1 MADSE
6 LVIKIAADI
15 ADLKKAL
22 AEGKNETEK
31 FGSGLKSLAGAI
43 SFGAVIA
50 GVDHLVDKFIEGE
63 EASARLTLSLQNQGI
78 YTSKLQDDYEK
89 LAAKIQAKTGID
101 DDQIVAGQALLQ
113 SYVGQREI
121 SEELTK
127 ATVDLAA
134 AKGIDLKT
142 AFELVGKTIGT
153 NTNALARN
161 GIEVDANAS
170 KQEKIGQIVSQINSK
185 WGDQAAILAKVDGG
199 TKITAASFSDLQ
211 ERLGGKFMPIVE
223 MVNKVFQ
230 QLIKL
235 FLNNEWLITL
245 TRDIILVAGALA
257 GVATATYA
265 IIKAW
270 NILKATN
277 PLVFVVSAVIT
288 ALTLLVAHWDQVV
301 NFMQAAWQA
310 FADNVLSIADNLFN
324 GLNAAL
330 SFDFD
335 KAAEYWENA
344 KASFT
349 TGFEQYKTTRDQ
361 LEAEDKASQTAK
373 EAEEEAARLAKNNAN
388 FVEKT
393 TYEQQL
399 ADAVK
404 KIRDQEAADNIRADA
419 KYLEDERKFG
429 TAYAAINKAMHSE
442 VYQGNKQAFGELAQL
457 QQSSNETLKGIGKAA
472 AVANI
477 VIRTA
482 ESAMAIYAGFSTI
495 PIIGHALGIAG
506 AAAAIAFGA
515 EQVGKVNAA
524 ADGGLAMGGIPG
536 VDSIPFLLQQGELVT
551 PTKNYE
557 EVVSSVAATRMAEER
572 GLIGQGGQGQASGN
586 TYIFNGDVLADDVFI
601 DRLVEKISDRVEFGN
616 ARLLASEV

>member
-6 LVIKIAADI
+6 LVIKIKGDAS
-15 ADLKKAL
+15 DLKKSL
-22 AEGKNETEK
+22 DGVKSETEN
-31 FGSGLKSLAGAI
+31 FAGGLKAIAGAI
-43 SFGAVIA
+43 SFGAIVS
-50 GVDHLVDKFIEGE
+50 GVDHLTDKFIESELAGE
-63 EASARLTLSLQNQGI
+63 RLTLSLQNQGI
-78 YTSKLQDDYEK
+78 YSDELQTKYEQ
-89 LAAKIQAKTGID
+89 LAASIQAKTGVD

-142 AFELVGKTIGT
+142 AFDLVGKTIGT

-161 GIEVDANAS
+161 GIEIDSNLS
-170 KQEKIGQIVSQINSK
+170 KQEKIQQIVTQVNAK
-185 WGDQAAILAKVDGG
+185 WGDQAAVLAKVDGG
-199 TKITAASFSDLQ
+199 TRITAAGFSDLQ

-223 MVNKVFQ
+223 NINKVFQ
-230 QLIKL
+230 TLINL
-235 FLNNEWLITL
+235 FMNNDWMITAARDITL
-245 TRDIILVAGALA
+245 VAAALT

-265 IIKAW
+265 VTTAW

-277 PLVFVVSAVIT
+277 PLLLVISSVIA
-288 ALTLLVAHWDQVV
+288 ALVLLVAHWDSVV

-310 FADNVLSIADNLFN
+310 FADNVLTVADNLFN
-324 GLNAAL
+324 ALHAAMT
-330 SFDFD
+330 FDFD

-344 KASFT
+344 KTSFT
-349 TGFEQYKTTRDQ
+349 TGFEDFKATRDQ
-361 LEAEDKASQTAK
+361 LQAEDDEEQNAKDAAKDQARKDRNNTAYAEQTK
-373 EAEEEAARLAKNNAN
+373 LEQDIAESVKKMREQDYQDQVKNNAR
-388 FVEKT
+388 FIV
-393 TYEQQL
+393 EQQ
-399 ADAVK
+399 
-404 KIRDQEAADNIRADA
+404 
-419 KYLEDERKFG
+419 KFG
-429 TAYAAINKAMHSE
+429 TIYAAINKAMHSE
-442 VYQGNKQAFGELAQL
+442 IYQGTKTAFGELAQL

-477 VIRTA
+477 IIKTA
-482 ESAMAIYAGFSTI
+482 ESAMNIYAGFSTI
-495 PIIGHALGIAG
+495 PIIGPALGVAG

-515 EQVGKVNAA
+515 EQVGRVTAA
-524 ADGGLAMGGIPG
+524 ADGGLATGGVPG

-557 EVVSSVAATRMAEER
+557 EVVSSVAATRLAEER
-572 GLIGQGGQGQASGN
+572 GLVGEGPAASGGN